1 MVLSNE
7 DEFKQKIQDGFIV
20 ESREEMTEGYR
31 KALIVQLTVQA
42 DTELMSAPAYWM
54 AARHAPSTNTQVSAH
69 AIIQDE
75 LAHANIAYRLLEDI
89 GESKEQLVYGR
100 QPHEFKHPYGFDQ
113 PLDNWADLVV
123 ANGFFRPCGHN
134 LAIGCLSEHILW
146 TAQEGARKGGYGG
159 NVSSTTWGSLDATV
173 G

>member
-69 AIIQDE
+69 AIIQE
-75 LAHANIAYRLLEDI
+75 NSLTRISRIVFWKILANR
-89 GESKEQLVYGR
+89 KN
-100 QPHEFKHPYGFDQ
+100 
-113 PLDNWADLVV
+113 NW
-123 ANGFFRPCGHN
+123 C
-134 LAIGCLSEHILW
+134 
-146 TAQEGARKGGYGG
+146 TAASHM
-159 NVSSTTWGSLDATV
+159 SSSIPMALISH
-173 G
+173 